1 MLPGRRRIGRPHVLG
16 PAELDILH
24 RLVDESVS
32 VTEAAR
38 RPKIGPST
46 VYGALAAARR
56 PFLPIKAPNPARA
69 PSRM

>member
-1 MLPGRRRIGRPHVLG
+1 MLPGRRRIGQPHVLG

-46 VYGALAAARR
+46 VYGALAAARQN
-56 PFLPIKAPNPARA
+56 NPAA
-69 PSRM
+69 LGK